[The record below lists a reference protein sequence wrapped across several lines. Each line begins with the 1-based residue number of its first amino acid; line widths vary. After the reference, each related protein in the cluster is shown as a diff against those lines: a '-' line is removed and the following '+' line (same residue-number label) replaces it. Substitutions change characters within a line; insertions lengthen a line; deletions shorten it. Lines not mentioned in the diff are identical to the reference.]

1 MKEFL
6 YGKTYIVERTDIRV
20 MAFELISRGENFIDV
35 YVRKYNQV
43 TNELEGF
50 EVTLHLSTYNGQE
63 RVFYKNDIFATQFY
77 EGELCIYTRKGL
89 EEYDEQKKLE
99 ELSL

>member
-1 MKEFL
+1 MKEFM
-6 YGKTYIVERTDIRV
+6 YGKTYVIERTNIRV

-35 YVRKYNQV
+35 YVRIYSPEI
-43 TNELEGF
+43 NELEGF

-77 EGELCIYTRKGL
+77 EGDLCIFTKEGL
-89 EEYDEQKKLE
+89 KNYDEQKN
-99 ELSL
+99 

>member
-1 MKEFL
+1 MKEFM
-6 YGKTYIVERTDIRV
+6 YGKNYVIERTNTRV

-43 TNELEGF
+43 TNELEAY
-50 EVTLHLSTYNGQE
+50 EVTLHLASYNGQE

-77 EGELCIYTRKGL
+77 EGDLCIFTKEGL
-89 EEYDEQKKLE
+89 KNYDEQTN
-99 ELSL
+99 